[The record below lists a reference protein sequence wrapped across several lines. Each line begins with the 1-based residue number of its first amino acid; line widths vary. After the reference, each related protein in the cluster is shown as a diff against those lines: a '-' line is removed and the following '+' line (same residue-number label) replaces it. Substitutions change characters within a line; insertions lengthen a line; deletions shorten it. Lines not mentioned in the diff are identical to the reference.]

1 VAQRF
6 RGEGVHKVDSKGRVS
21 IPALFRRVL
30 EVSDPDWT
38 DGLNPNVVIVYGGK
52 SQNYLEAYTQE
63 AIQEV
68 DDKIARLPRGSKQRR
83 ALEHIFNSQSLPTQ
97 TDDTGRLVL
106 PAKLR
111 EKVGITNEAKFVA
124 MGDTFQIWA
133 PDAFDDRNADIED
146 WLDEQ
151 GEDFDPLELLEMAS
165 EPSVA
170 E

>member
-1 VAQRF
+1 MAQRF
-6 RGEGVHKVDSKGRVS
+6 RGESVHKVDSKGRVS

-30 EVSDPDWT
+30 ESADPAWAE
-38 DGLNPNVVIVYGGK
+38 GLTPNVVIVYGGK
-52 SQNYLEAYTQE
+52 SQNYLEAYTIE
-63 AIQEV
+63 AINEV
-68 DDKIARLPRGSKQRR
+68 DDKIARLPRGSKARR
-83 ALEHIFNSQSLPTQ
+83 ALEHRFNAQSLPTQ

-111 EKVGITNEAKFVA
+111 EKIGVTGEALFVA

-133 PDAFDDRNADIED
+133 PDAFEARNADIED

-151 GEDFDPLELLEMAS
+151 GEDFDPLELLEMADA
-165 EPSVA
+165 PSAA